1 MYWTGGKNGPRFTRP
16 IRWIVALLADEVIP
30 FEIAGVKSG
39 NVTRGHRKLGSSAIP
54 VTIASYESELRKN
67 HVILAA
73 HERRHKIETE
83 AAKLGAKIDRD
94 LLETLTFITEYPAAI
109 RGDFDPA
116 YLELPAEVLTTVMR
130 HHQKY
135 FSVEASPAEAG
146 ATSLAPHFV
155 AVMNTAGDPDGLVK
169 KGNERVLRARFNDAR
184 FFWDVDQQKKLI
196 DRGDN
201 LANVTFQAKLGS
213 YKAKTD
219 RVVALVGE
227 LGGNTHAQRAALLA
241 KCDLTTEMVKEFTD
255 LQGIVGGLYAKF
267 QGEPEPVWR
276 AIYEHYKPLSME
288 DSIPET
294 AEGQIVA
301 LADKLDT
308 LRGCFE
314 VGLAPTGSKDPFAL
328 RRAAQGVV
336 KILVEAKLDFLLDHL
351 ATGELRA
358 FLEERVQH
366 YFREVQGFKYDEVNA
381 VLAPGISELWDVEA
395 RLTALAAI
403 RPTEDF
409 EALAAACKRIRNILK
424 QANFEGGGAIDEALL
439 EAGPERELA
448 DRLAEFVMANET
460 DYSNRLM
467 AISGFRPAVDKFFD
481 KILVNAPD
489 ARVRTN
495 RLTLLHKLYTEFS
508 TIADFSEIVTAGEQ
522 KS

>member
-1 MYWTGGKNGPRFTRP
+1 
-16 IRWIVALLADEVIP
+16 
-30 FEIAGVKSG
+30 
-39 NVTRGHRKLGSSAIP
+39 
-54 VTIASYESELRKN
+54 
-67 HVILAA
+67 
-73 HERRHKIETE
+73 
-83 AAKLGAKIDRD
+83 
-94 LLETLTFITEYPAAI
+94 
-109 RGDFDPA
+109 
-116 YLELPAEVLTTVMR
+116 
-130 HHQKY
+130 
-135 FSVEASPAEAG
+135 
-146 ATSLAPHFV
+146 
-155 AVMNTAGDPDGLVK
+155 
-169 KGNERVLRARFNDAR
+169 
-184 FFWDVDQQKKLI
+184 
-196 DRGDN
+196 
-201 LANVTFQAKLGS
+201 
-213 YKAKTD
+213 
-219 RVVALVGE
+219 
-227 LGGNTHAQRAALLA
+227 
-241 KCDLTTEMVKEFTD
+241 
-255 LQGIVGGLYAKF
+255 
-267 QGEPEPVWR
+267 
-276 AIYEHYKPLSME
+276 
-288 DSIPET
+288 
-294 AEGQIVA
+294 
-301 LADKLDT
+301 
-308 LRGCFE
+308 
-314 VGLAPTGSKDPFAL
+314 
-328 RRAAQGVV
+328 
-336 KILVEAKLDFLLDHL
+336 L